1 MTRLEKLFYKIGCN
15 RGDGAEGKFLRV
27 FRQGSIS
34 SGMPRWVVYM
44 YKAPDFEDRQGI
56 DFVVTTSDIGKIF
69 IQIKSSWGGAQK
81 FKEHR
86 LYRRGKLK
94 FVALVIVREAD
105 TPEIIRSKT
114 LQAISGARRDIL
126 EWRARGVW

>member
-1 MTRLEKLFYKIGCN
+1 MTRLEKLLYKIGCN
-15 RGDGAEGKFLRV
+15 RGFSAEGRFLRV

-34 SGMPRWVVYM
+34 SGMPRWVVYV

-69 IQIKSSWGGAQK
+69 IQVKSSRRGAQE

-94 FVALVIVREAD
+94 FVALIIIRETD
-105 TPEIIRSKT
+105 TPEMIRSKT
-114 LQAISGARRDIL
+114 LRAISGARRDIL